1 MSEPRVEI
9 LEGAE
14 ARETCAGAAL
24 MEPWA
29 DLARAD
35 PRLTVIQEPAF
46 VNTWYAQYEDAYEP
60 ITVLAWS
67 GADRLIGLMPM
78 ARRRADGVLTQAGDY
93 QAEYHGWIC
102 PPDHT
107 DRAVPAMISALGD
120 RYQLSSWSMGWLPP
134 GTTDHW
140 ATASGLERRGINA
153 DLHAE
158 DSPVLD
164 LSDEKRVKRIFKNR
178 SLRSK
183 LNRYKRKGEVRLERV
198 TDHERTRQL
207 MPVLARQCDFRQ
219 QAMHAV
225 GPFTSDPNKAAF
237 YLARQ
242 DHSAHNHFTVLWCG
256 DDALAFHFG
265 ACTEDTVIWGL
276 SSYDPLEGKNS
287 PGALLLVELVRLM
300 QQEGR
305 QRLDLT
311 PGGDAYK
318 ERFSS
323 GNQPLLRPTLHFTRG
338 ARLAAGARQR
348 LTSVGKEALAS
359 VGVSPAQVRG
369 AADGLRRATSA
380 VRKAGVQRG
389 LSYLR
394 DLAYENRRFTLYR
407 LARPAPLPEAD
418 PEHAVQVQGYDCL
431 QHYKGT
437 DPWLPRQVMQQQA
450 LRRFSGG
457 QTLYSITRDGLLS
470 HCGWVT
476 RDVSQFRVDGTN
488 EPVELPEGSVVIHD
502 LFTEYSEF
510 DCAESCLCAS
520 GINRMVADCRRDGA
534 TEIFVCLD
542 SRSPAALG
550 ALAAAGFEHFQEVSK
565 RRVLFWKLE
574 PAAS

>member
-1 MSEPRVEI
+1 MTEPRI
-9 LEGAE
+9 QMLEGAE
-14 ARETCAGAAL
+14 AREACADAEL
-24 MEPWA
+24 LEPWA
-29 DLARAD
+29 ALAQAD

-46 VNTWYAQYEDAYEP
+46 VNTWYAQYDDAYEP
-60 ITVLAWS
+60 IVALAWS
-67 GADRLIGLMPM
+67 PTDELIGIMPM
-78 ARRRADGVLTQAGDY
+78 ARRRSDGALTQAGDHH
-93 QAEYHGWIC
+93 AEYHGWIC
-102 PPDHT
+102 PPEHT
-107 DRAVPAMISALGD
+107 SEAVPAMISALGD
-120 RYQLSSWSMGWLPP
+120 RYQLSSWSLGWLPP
-134 GTTDHW
+134 GTTSHW
-140 ATASGLERRGINA
+140 AKASGLARRGIHA
-153 DLHAE
+153 DFHGE
-158 DSPVLD
+158 ESPVLD
-164 LSDEKRVKRIFKNR
+164 LQDAKRVKRIFKNR
-178 SLRSK
+178 SLRGK

-198 TDHERTRQL
+198 TDHDRARQL
-207 MPVLARQCDFRQ
+207 LPVLARQCDFRQ

-225 GPFTSDPNKAAF
+225 GPFSADPNKAAF

-242 DHSAHNHFTVLWCG
+242 DHPEHNHFTVLWCG
-256 DDALAFHFG
+256 EEALAFHFG
-265 ACTEDTVIWGL
+265 ACTDDTVIWGL

-287 PGALLLVELVRLM
+287 PGALLLVELIRLM

-305 QRLDLT
+305 RFLDLT

-323 GNQPLLRPTLHFTRG
+323 GQRELLRPTFHFTRR

-348 LTSVGKEALAS
+348 LTAVGKEALAS
-359 VGVSPAQVRG
+359 VGVSSAQVRG

-394 DLAYENRRFTLYR
+394 DLAFENRRFTLYR
-407 LARPAPLPEAD
+407 LARPAPTPEAD
-418 PEHAVQVQGYDCL
+418 PEHSVETQGYECL

-437 DPWLPRQVMQQQA
+437 DPWLPRQVMLQQA

-457 QTLYSITRDGLLS
+457 ETLYSISRQGLLS

-476 RDVSQFRVDGTN
+476 RDVSQYRVDGTG

-502 LFTEYSEF
+502 LFTEYTEF

-534 TEIFVCLD
+534 AEIFVCVD

-550 ALAAAGFEHFQEVSK
+550 ALAAAGFEHYQAVAR
-565 RRVLFWKLE
+565 RRVLFWQVK
-574 PAAS
+574 AS